1 MLLSTITRY
10 NKNKM
15 YFNALIDVISAQTI
29 LLAQLMKNRKTL
41 SRIPKKVCFL
51 LLFSLVSLN
60 SFAQD
65 EISGLFKSSKEDAEK
80 LIGAYLSPFFRGF
93 GHSLNAGWNTS
104 GATKKF
110 GRFELRVGVSGS
122 LIPEA
127 DKVFDVSKLGLSSRI
142 GPANLNNVLSPTVGG
157 EETDGPLMNLYDDN
171 QNLVGQFT
179 LPKGANLPF
188 VPAPQLQ
195 ATLGFLKGMDFTF
208 RLVPK
213 IKIGEEM
220 GTLGMTGAGVKVNIT
235 RLLAGKTADKVLPFD
250 LAAALGYT
258 QLNYE
263 LPLDVQKPGSNYDDQ
278 LLKAKFSGV
287 NMEAII
293 SKKLLFFTAFGSLAY
308 QSSESNVDLKGTY
321 PFQINSSTYV
331 DFVDP
336 ISINQKNG
344 RGLRTSLGMQ
354 FNLAFLRVWGAYTFG
369 GYQTFNTGIGLG
381 IGK

>member
-1 MLLSTITRY
+1 
-10 NKNKM
+10 
-15 YFNALIDVISAQTI
+15 
-29 LLAQLMKNRKTL
+29 MKASSLT
-41 SRIPKKVCFL
+41 PKKVCFL
-51 LLFSLVSLN
+51 ILFSLISFN

-65 EISGLFKSSKEDAEK
+65 EISGLFKASKEDAEK
-80 LIGAYLSPFFRGF
+80 LIGAYLNPFFRGF
-93 GHSLNAGWNTS
+93 GTSLNSGWNTS
-104 GATKKF
+104 AATKKF

-142 GPANLNNVLSPTVGG
+142 TPANPNNIMSPTVGG
-157 EETDGPLMNLYDDN
+157 EEIDGPLMNLYNDN
-171 QNLVGQFT
+171 QQLVGQFT

-195 ATLGFLKGMDFTF
+195 ATLGFLRGMDFTF

-213 IKIGEEM
+213 IKIGEDM
-220 GTLGMTGAGVKVNIT
+220 GTLGMTGAGVKVNVT
-235 RLLAGKTADKVLPFD
+235 RLIMGKSADKVMPFD
-250 LAAALGYT
+250 LAAAIGYT

-263 LPLDVQKPGSNYDDQ
+263 LPLDVQKPGSNYNDQ
-278 LLKAKFSGV
+278 LLKAKFSGI

-293 SKKLLFFTAFGSLAY
+293 SKKLLFFTAFGSVGY

-321 PFQINSSTYV
+321 PFQTGTAAYT

-336 ISINQKNG
+336 ISINQKNS
-344 RGLRTSLGMQ
+344 RGLRSSLGMQ
-354 FNLAFLRVWGAYTFG
+354 LNIAFLRVWGAYSFG
-369 GYQTFNTGIGLG
+369 GYQTLNTGIGLG